1 MLPINRLSVL
11 ISLRFRRRFRLQ
23 NRSPTFC
30 AAERIEGSRSAAT
43 AALTLPPALLWKGR
57 RRD

>member
-43 AALTLPPALLWKGR
+43 ALRWKGR